1 MILVTGATGHLGTA
15 VIDTLLKHIPATQ
28 IAGLVRD
35 PGKAAE
41 LAARGVDI
49 RIGDYDDSAAL
60 DQAMDGVEKVLLISG
75 TNQDNRVQQ
84 HRNVVAAA
92 TRAGVG
98 EIAYTSR
105 SLRDPQTLENALM
118 KEHFQTEDDIKA
130 SGLTYTLF
138 RNALYMDA
146 IPLYVG
152 GAHVFTVGI
161 RLPAGDGRVAFT
173 LRSEQGEAI
182 ANALLRTTGEN
193 RVEQLTGS
201 ESWSFDDVASA
212 LTELSGK
219 PVAYTP
225 MDATAFAT
233 SMRERGTPDLAIERI
248 IGFMT
253 DIKHGQEEDVTSTL
267 GDLLGRK
274 PASLK
279 EGLKAVYA
287 VSGSCISWQLHSTSS
302 LRAR

>member
-15 VIDTLLKHIPATQ
+15 VINTLLKKLPGNQ
-28 IAGLVRD
+28 IAGLIRD
-35 PGKAAE
+35 PRKAAD
-41 LAARGVDI
+41 LSARGVDL
-49 RIGDYDDSAAL
+49 RIGEYDDRAAL
-60 DQAMDGVEKVLLISG
+60 ERAMHGVEKVLLISG
-75 TNQDNRVQQ
+75 TNQGQRVQQ

-92 TRAGVG
+92 KKAGVR

-105 SLRDPQTLENALM
+105 SLRDPQTLANALM

-152 GAHVFTVGI
+152 GAQVFTTGI

-182 ANALLRTTGEN
+182 ANALLQTTGKN
-193 RVEQLTGS
+193 RVEQLTGHAA
-201 ESWSFDDVASA
+201 WSFADVARA
-212 LTELSGK
+212 LTELSGN

-225 MDATAFAT
+225 MDAPAFAT
-233 SMRERGTPDLAIERI
+233 SMRERGTPDIAIEHI

-253 DIKHGQEEDVTSTL
+253 DIKHGQEEEVTFTL
-267 GDLLGRK
+267 GDLLGR
-274 PASLK
+274 PPVSLK
-279 EGLKAVYA
+279 EGLQTVFA
-287 VSGSCISWQLHSTSS
+287 L
-302 LRAR
+302 